1 MKYFTIEPSFWTLF
15 PQCSIGVVILEGI
28 QNQVKP
34 DSATQTWLENELE
47 KANQEA
53 KQFLTEEV
61 LSQNQVVSVW
71 RQAFTKFKTK
81 KNARS
86 SIEALLKRV
95 EKGKEVGSINPLVD
109 LYNII
114 SLRYAL
120 PAGGEDLD
128 QMVGLLR
135 LKVTEGGDEFMALG
149 EEERDD
155 TLPGEVCYVDDMG
168 AVCRC
173 WNWREGQRT
182 MLTEQT
188 KRAIVLFE
196 SVDPDRH
203 LVLQHAMKEFIAS
216 AEHVLGGQVA
226 KAVFLDREHCE
237 V

>member
-1 MKYFTIEPSFWTLF
+1 MSQFRVDSSFWALF
-15 PQCSIGVVILEGI
+15 PQCKIGVVILEGI
-28 QNQVKP
+28 NNQVQP
-34 DSATQTWLENELE
+34 GSDQQVWLESELL

-53 KQFLTEEV
+53 RVFLTEEV
-61 LSQNQVVSVW
+61 LSQNQVIAVW
-71 RQAFTKFKTK
+71 RKAFMQFKSK
-81 KNARS
+81 KNVRS
-86 SIEALLKRV
+86 SIESLLKRV
-95 EKGKEVGSINPLVD
+95 EKGREVGSINPLVD

-128 QMVGLLR
+128 QVVGLLN
-135 LKVTEGGDEFMALG
+135 LKVTEGGDEFIALG

-155 TLPGEVCYVDDMG
+155 TLPGEICYVDEAG

-188 KRAIVLFE
+188 KRSIVLFE
-196 SVDPDRH
+196 SIDPERH
-203 LVLQHAMKEFIAS
+203 QVLQLAMNEFIGS
-216 AEHVLGGQVA
+216 VEHILGGRVIN
-226 KAVFLDREHCE
+226 AVVIDHEHRE

>member
-1 MKYFTIEPSFWTLF
+1 MNHFTIEPSFWTLF
-15 PQCSIGVVILEGI
+15 PQCNIGVVILEGI
-28 QNQVKP
+28 NNQVQP
-34 DSATQTWLENELE
+34 NSETQIWLEKELE

-53 KQFLTEEV
+53 KGFLTEEV

-71 RQAFTKFKTK
+71 RQAFMKFKTK

-155 TLPGEVCYVDDMG
+155 TLPGEICYVDDQG

-188 KRAIVLFE
+188 QRAIVLFE
-196 SVDPDRH
+196 SVDPERH
-203 LVLQHAMKEFIAS
+203 HVLQQAMKEFIAS
-216 AEHVLGGQVA
+216 AEHLLGGQIV
-226 KAVFLDREHCE
+226 KAVIVDNEHCE

>member
-1 MKYFTIEPSFWTLF
+1 MSQFRVESSFWALF
-15 PQCSIGVVILEGI
+15 PQCKIGVVLLEGI
-28 QNQVKP
+28 DNQVKS
-34 DSATQTWLENELE
+34 DSDQQVWLENELL
-47 KANQEA
+47 KANQAARE
-53 KQFLTEEV
+53 FLTEEV
-61 LSQNQVVSVW
+61 LSQNKVVSVW
-71 RQAFTKFKTK
+71 RQAFMKFKTK
-81 KNARS
+81 KNVRS

-114 SLRYAL
+114 SLSYAL

-128 QMVGLLR
+128 QVVGLLR
-135 LKVTEGGDEFMALG
+135 LKVTEGGDEFIALG
-149 EEERDD
+149 EDERDD
-155 TLPGEVCYVDDMG
+155 TLPGEICYVDDQG

-196 SVDPDRH
+196 SLDPERH
-203 LVLQHAMKEFIAS
+203 QTLQQAMNDFVQMAGKI
-216 AEHVLGGQVA
+216 LGGKVVTA
-226 KAVFLDREHCE
+226 RIIDRENPE

>member
-1 MKYFTIEPSFWTLF
+1 MNQFRVDSSFWTLF
-15 PQCSIGVVILEGI
+15 PQCKIGVVLLEGI
-28 QNQVKP
+28 DNQVKS
-34 DSATQTWLENELE
+34 DSDQQVWLENELL
-47 KANQEA
+47 KANQAARE
-53 KQFLTEEV
+53 FLTEEV
-61 LSQNQVVSVW
+61 LSQNKVVSVW
-71 RQAFTKFKTK
+71 RQAFMKFKTK
-81 KNARS
+81 KNVRS

-128 QMVGLLR
+128 QVVGLLR
-135 LKVTEGGDEFMALG
+135 LKVTEGGDEFIALG
-149 EEERDD
+149 EDERDD
-155 TLPGEVCYVDDMG
+155 TLPGEICYVDDQG

-196 SVDPDRH
+196 SLDPERH
-203 LVLQHAMKEFIAS
+203 QTLQQATNDFVHM
-216 AEHVLGGQVA
+216 AEKILGGKVVTA
-226 KAVFLDREHCE
+226 RIIDRENPE

>member
-1 MKYFTIEPSFWTLF
+1 MNQFRVDSSFWTLF
-15 PQCSIGVVILEGI
+15 PQCKIGVVLLEGI
-28 QNQVKP
+28 DNQVKS
-34 DSATQTWLENELE
+34 DSDQQVWLENELL
-47 KANQEA
+47 KANQAA
-53 KQFLTEEV
+53 KEFLTEEV
-61 LSQNQVVSVW
+61 LSQNKVVSVW
-71 RQAFTKFKTK
+71 RQAFMKFKTK
-81 KNARS
+81 KNVRS

-128 QMVGLLR
+128 QVVGLLR
-135 LKVTEGGDEFMALG
+135 LKVTEGGDEFIALG
-149 EEERDD
+149 EDERDD
-155 TLPGEVCYVDDMG
+155 TLPGEICYVDDQG

-196 SVDPDRH
+196 SLDPERH
-203 LVLQHAMKEFIAS
+203 QTLQQATNDFVHM
-216 AEHVLGGQVA
+216 AEKILGGKVVTA
-226 KAVFLDREHCE
+226 RIIDRENPE